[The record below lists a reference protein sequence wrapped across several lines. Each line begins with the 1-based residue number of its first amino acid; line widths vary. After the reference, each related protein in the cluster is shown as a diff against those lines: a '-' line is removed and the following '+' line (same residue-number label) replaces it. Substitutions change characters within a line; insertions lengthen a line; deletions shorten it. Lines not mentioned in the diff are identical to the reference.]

1 MNYGLETA
9 DAWLNALSSAW
20 RRAGLFWLFVASV
33 GWASSALFGWYQG
46 FGDVLQLGGFT
57 YVILGPVSLWS
68 ALVAAV
74 TWIRFVHL
82 ETAGVRSFLLLG
94 SLISINGW
102 LLDRQIYTWQLA
114 LAHVA
119 AIALIGITVA
129 WSRTVIHRDPGAST

>member
-1 MNYGLETA
+1 MYYGLETA

-20 RRAGLFWLFVASV
+20 KRAGLFWFFVAFV
-33 GWASSALFGWYQG
+33 GWASSALFGWYKG

-82 ETAGVRSFLLLG
+82 ESAGVRSFVLLG
-94 SLISINGW
+94 SLIAINGW
-102 LLDRQIYTWQLA
+102 LFDRQIYTWQLA
-114 LAHVA
+114 LAHLA
-119 AIALIGITVA
+119 AIVLIGFTFL
-129 WSRTVIHRDPGAST
+129 WSRSVVHPAPDAST

>member
-20 RRAGLFWLFVASV
+20 KRAGLFWLFVALD
-33 GWASSALFGWYQG
+33 GWISSTLFGRYQG
-46 FGDVLQLGGFT
+46 FGAVLQFGGFT

-82 ETAGVRSFLLLG
+82 ESAGVRSFMLLG
-94 SLISINGW
+94 SLIAINGW
-102 LLDRQIYTWQLA
+102 LFDRQIYTWQLV
-114 LAHVA
+114 LAHLVA
-119 AIALIGITVA
+119 IVLIGLTFIL
-129 WSRTVIHRDPGAST
+129 SRAGCHPDPDAST